1 MRTILPEDLFIISN
15 NFIEQYMNA
24 FLCDDSEKTSYLR
37 ILSSKQ
43 FKPES
48 FTIGDRLSS
57 SCFLDE
63 TEKNFDY
70 WCNELIRD
78 ELQRISDS
86 EKIKFY
92 NIEETT
98 SIIQDNLR
106 YLLEYDSHNV
116 KFKELIWNQEFID
129 VLRCLIRFSLT
140 GNPNI
145 NLQTHRGFNE
155 FAKKIIPDVIA
166 NIKKDRLNLITLLKL
181 TIISGLSG
189 LDLKGASAAS
199 SSFSQ
204 PGIPMAPYFRIP
216 LEKSAQIYYKE
227 IMKRLNYPTPI
238 FHWEQFLQEIS
249 IKEEKV
255 KIAWFTDDYIETLF
269 DLLFIDNLLDKFP
282 HISLTIIP
290 KNGTYGNDASWS
302 DISDLL
308 TLDIF
313 DNLNSCEDD
322 IQFNVCKS
330 GPSMGA
336 INLKKLSNAVIDIV
350 EEANFVI
357 IKGCRAHEMIQGGL
371 NKPSFTMYV
380 VSREFSESTTG
391 FDARKSPLL
400 FFYLSPG
407 EYAFYGFKERYLR
420 TKTLSDGKKIQL
432 CKSTLA
438 DHYKR
443 QKMDNP
449 NDLIKEFD
457 SLWIKISDVI
467 VSEPELKEANQIAEK
482 LIDNTKKT
490 YDDVC
495 ESYAIS
501 RGVEPNESDKK
512 IWKKLLDIAR
522 IKVRSGQ
529 LGNTDNY
536 LTLLDVGT
544 GSGRDIKYASKIP
557 DLKIIGIDNSDGFI
571 RILEELE
578 NNNEIPHGSFR
589 KADMRYL
596 SCFPDASFD
605 IARYNA
611 SLIHLPVIEKGY
623 MADLALSEGYRVLKD
638 NGLIY
643 ISVKE
648 GNGLKYVDMEE
659 GLGGRTIQFHTME
672 TIKEIICRNGFKIIS
687 AWKRPSNRG
696 EKIRWISIIA
706 EKISNEAHYSRAVGY
721 LMS

>member
-57 SCFLDE
+57 SCFLDKS
-63 TEKNFDY
+63 EKNFDY

-92 NIEETT
+92 NIEKTT

-129 VLRCLIRFSLT
+129 VLRRLIRFSLT

-155 FAKKIIPDVIA
+155 LAKKIIPDVIT

-204 PGIPMAPYFRIP
+204 PGIPMAPYFKIP

-238 FHWEQFLQEIS
+238 FHWEQFLQAIS

-313 DNLNSCEDD
+313 DNINSCEDD

-350 EEANFVI
+350 EEANFVV

-432 CKSTLA
+432 CKSTLV

-443 QKMDNP
+443 LKMDNL
-449 NDLIKEFD
+449 NDLIKELN
-457 SLWIKISDVI
+457 SLQTKISYVS

-482 LIDNTKKT
+482 LIDITKKT
-490 YDDVC
+490 YDAISDR
-495 ESYAIS
+495 YAII
-501 RGVEPNESDKK
+501 RGEEPNELDKK
-512 IWKKLLDIAR
+512 IWEELLNLARKRVKADKLIN
-522 IKVRSGQ
+522 IG
-529 LGNTDNY
+529 NY
-536 LTLLDVGT
+536 LTLLDIGT
-544 GSGRDIKYASKIP
+544 GSGRDIKFASKIP

-571 RILEELE
+571 KILKELE
-578 NNNEIPHGSFR
+578 NKNEIPRGSFR
-589 KADMRYL
+589 KADMRDL
-596 SCFPDASFD
+596 SCFSDGSFD
-605 IARYNA
+605 IVRNNA
-611 SLIHLPVIEKGY
+611 SILHLPVIGKDY
-623 MADLALSEGYRVLKD
+623 MADLALSESYRVLKD
-638 NGLIY
+638 NGLIL
-643 ISVKE
+643 ISVKK
-648 GNGLKYVDMEE
+648 GNGLKYVNTDE
-659 GLGGRTIQFHTME
+659 GFGGRIYQFYSME
-672 TIKEIICRNGFKIIS
+672 SIKKLICRNGFKIIS
-687 AWKRPSNRG
+687 GREQPSSRG
-696 EKIRWISIIA
+696 KKIQWIFVIA
-706 EKISNEAHYSRAVGY
+706 EKVPIKNKV
-721 LMS
+721 